1 MMPELPRRLRGS
13 ASGQESNQRGG
24 YNVLYSM
31 DRCRPCRTIGE
42 RPFLAALKCQSA
54 KRQGEFQP

>member
-54 KRQGEFQP
+54 KR